1 MDYEER
7 NTLLQISLGKIV
19 AAVTTESIYVEE
31 SATLIPSFTA
41 AMIHGIVRP
50 LSSSRG
56 HMVS

>member
-1 MDYEER
+1 MNITSYNRLVEG
-7 NTLLQISLGKIV
+7 NIV
-19 AAVTTESIYVEE
+19 VDAVTTKSIYVEE

-41 AMIHGIVRP
+41 AMIHSIVRP